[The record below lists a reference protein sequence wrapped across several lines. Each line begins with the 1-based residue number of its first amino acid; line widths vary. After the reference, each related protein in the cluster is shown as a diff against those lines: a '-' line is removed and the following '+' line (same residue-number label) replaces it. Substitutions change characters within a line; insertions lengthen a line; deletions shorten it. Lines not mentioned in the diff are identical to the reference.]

1 MKKRI
6 ILLIMILLLTTGCTS
21 EYNLTIDNN
30 VYQEKVNING
40 ITSDELSN
48 INRDW
53 QIPVDE
59 DEYNNISGDSSS
71 EIKITGDTYSYNIS
85 GNNLTFNYDFTRSTL
100 NNSTAISICYDKAT
114 IASYEDSIVISTS
127 SKVTCFNKYPYLTSI
142 KVNITTDKSVTSHNA
157 DSVNGKT
164 YTWNITKANSTDKSI
179 NMIIN
184 NQEDDSQ
191 NQTPPDD
198 NVNNTNVEPENNS
211 KDYTL
216 YIFCGILLIVLLLG
230 YFILKKIINKNNDEM
245 DD

>member
-48 INRDW
+48 LNRDW
-53 QIPVDE
+53 QIPIDK
-59 DEYNNISGDSSS
+59 DEYNNISGDPSS
-71 EIKITGDTYSYNIS
+71 EIKITGDTYSYNVS

-114 IASYEDSIVISTS
+114 ITNYEDSIVISTS
-127 SKVTCFNKYPYLTSI
+127 SKVTCFNKYRYLTSI

-157 DSVNGKT
+157 DSVNGNT
-164 YTWNITKANSTDKSI
+164 YIWSINKGNSTDKSI

-191 NQTPPDD
+191 SQTTPG
-198 NVNNTNVEPENNS
+198 NNTNIESENKS

-216 YIFCGILLIVLLLG
+216 YIFCVILLIVLLLG
-230 YFILKKIINKNNDEM
+230 YFIFKKIINKNNDEM

>member
-6 ILLIMILLLTTGCTS
+6 ILLIMILLLNTGCTS

-48 INRDW
+48 LNRDW
-53 QIPVDE
+53 QIPIDK
-59 DEYNNISGDSSS
+59 DEYNNISGDPSS
-71 EIKITGDTYSYNIS
+71 EIKITGDTYSYNVS

-114 IASYEDSIVISTS
+114 ITNYEDSIVISTS

-157 DSVNGKT
+157 DSVNGNT
-164 YTWNITKANSTDKSI
+164 YTWNINKGNSTDKSI

-191 NQTPPDD
+191 SQTTTG
-198 NVNNTNVEPENNS
+198 NNTNIESENKS

-216 YIFCGILLIVLLLG
+216 YIFCVILLIVLLLG
-230 YFILKKIINKNNDEM
+230 YFIFKKIINKNNDEM

>member
-48 INRDW
+48 LNRDW
-53 QIPVDE
+53 QIPIDK
-59 DEYNNISGDSSS
+59 DEYNNISGDPSS
-71 EIKITGDTYSYNIS
+71 EIKITGDTYSYNVS

-114 IASYEDSIVISTS
+114 ITNYEDSIVISTS

-157 DSVNGKT
+157 DSVNGNT
-164 YTWNITKANSTDKSI
+164 YIWNINKGNSTNKSI

-191 NQTPPDD
+191 SQTTPG
-198 NVNNTNVEPENNS
+198 NNTNIESENKS

-216 YIFCGILLIVLLLG
+216 YIFCVILLIVLLLG
-230 YFILKKIINKNNDEM
+230 YFIFKKIINKNNDEM